1 MNLGA
6 GDVAPLVKFLL
17 LVYEAW
23 AASPEVSRLG
33 LVMQIC
39 DPNLGEVGPSS
50 WDGHGHS
57 QSCIYLVRSKDLFL
71 CLYKSFSFEVLGFVM

>member
-39 DPNLGEVGPSS
+39 DPNFGEVGPSS
-50 WDGHGHS
+50 
-57 QSCIYLVRSKDLFL
+57 
-71 CLYKSFSFEVLGFVM
+71 

>member
-39 DPNLGEVGPSS
+39 DPNFGEVGRWSWPFTVLYISS
-50 WDGHGHS
+50 EEQGPLS
-57 QSCIYLVRSKDLFL
+57 LPLQ
-71 CLYKSFSFEVLGFVM
+71 VLQF